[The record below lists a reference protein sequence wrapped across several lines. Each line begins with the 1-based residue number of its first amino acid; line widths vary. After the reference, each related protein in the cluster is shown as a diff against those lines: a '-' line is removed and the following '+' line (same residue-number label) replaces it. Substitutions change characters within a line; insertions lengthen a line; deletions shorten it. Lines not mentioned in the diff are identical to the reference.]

1 MAKAVA
7 KKTESALAAFDPAMF
22 EEDAGLG
29 NENITQDDLALPFLK
44 ILSGL
49 DPLLDELEDARKGDI
64 YNTVTGDLYKGS
76 DGIRVIPCAYQRRFI
91 EWAPRG
97 TGSGAPVNI
106 FTPDEKR
113 PKTERSKDDNREYVI
128 GGDGTYIEDTHQHF
142 VLVMDEDGSAQP
154 ALIAMKSTQL
164 KKSRKWNSMI
174 QGRMATAKDGRPF
187 VMPRFSHVYNLK
199 SMKEENSKGSWHGWD
214 VSLDGQVQD
223 VTVYGQ
229 AKEFA
234 KSIMAGEVQV
244 KHTQENDMDNRGS
257 DAETDN
263 DMPF

>member
-7 KKTESALAAFDPAMF
+7 KKEETNVVAFDASMF

-64 YNTVTGDLYKGS
+64 YNTVTGELYAGKEGV
-76 DGIRVIPCAYQRRFI
+76 RVVPCVYQRRFI

-97 TGSGAPVNI
+97 QGSGAPVNI
-106 FTPDEKR
+106 YTPDEGR
-113 PKTERSKDDNREYVI
+113 PKTERSKEDNKEYVI
-128 GGDGTYIEDTHQHF
+128 GGEGTYLEDTHQHF
-142 VLVMDEDGSAQP
+142 VLVLNEDGTAQP

-164 KKSRKWNSMI
+164 KKSRKWNSMV
-174 QGRMATAKDGRPF
+174 QGRMATGKDGRPF
-187 VMPRFSHVYNLK
+187 QLPRFANVYKL
-199 SMKEENSKGSWHGWD
+199 STLKEENSKGSWHGWEI
-214 VSLDGQVQD
+214 SLDKQVD
-223 VTVYGQ
+223 DANIYGQ

-234 KSIMAGEVQV
+234 KSIQAGDVEV
-244 KHTQENDMDNRGS
+244 KHQREGDDSGSNDDS
-257 DAETDN
+257 I
-263 DMPF
+263 PF

>member
-7 KKTESALAAFDPAMF
+7 TKENTAVAAFDPSMF

-49 DPLLDELEDARKGDI
+49 DPLLDELEEARKGDI

-76 DGIRVIPCAYQRRFI
+76 DGILVIPCAYQRRFI

-97 TGSGAPVNI
+97 SGSGAPVNI
-106 FTPDEKR
+106 FTPDDNR
-113 PKTERSKDDNREYVI
+113 PKTERSREDNREYVV
-128 GGDGTYIEDTHQHF
+128 GGEGTYIEDTHQHY
-142 VLVMDEDGSAQP
+142 VLVLNEDGSAQP

-174 QGRMATAKDGRPF
+174 QGRMATGKDGRPF
-187 VMPRFSHVYNLK
+187 VMPRFSHVYKLK

-214 VSLDGQVQD
+214 VSLEGQVQD
-223 VTVYGQ
+223 VALYGQ
-229 AKEFA
+229 GKEFA
-234 KSIMAGEVQV
+234 RTVMAGDVNV
-244 KHTQENDMDNRGS
+244 KYSQDDENGGNS
-257 DAETDN
+257 N
-263 DMPF
+263 DIPF

>member
-1 MAKAVA
+1 MAGKAVA
-7 KKTESALAAFDPAMF
+7 TKKQAQVAAFDPSIF
-22 EEDAGLG
+22 EEDAGAG

-49 DPLLDELEDARKGDI
+49 DPLLDELEVARKGDI
-64 YNTVTGDLYKGS
+64 YNTVTGDLFKGS

-113 PKTERSKDDNREYVI
+113 PETERSKDDNREYVV

-142 VLVMDEDGSAQP
+142 VLVLDEDGTAQP

-164 KKSRKWNSMI
+164 KKSRKWNSMV
-174 QGRMATAKDGRPF
+174 QGRMATGANGRPF
-187 VMPRFSHVYNLK
+187 QMPRFSHVYTLK
-199 SMKEENSKGSWHGWD
+199 SIKEENSKGAWHGWD
-214 VSLDGQVQD
+214 IALEGQVSD
-223 VTVYGQ
+223 ITLYGQ

-234 KSIMAGEVQV
+234 NSVNAGDVNV
-244 KHTQENDMDNRGS
+244 KHSQDDGNAPQQGNDI
-257 DAETDN
+257 
-263 DMPF
+263 PF